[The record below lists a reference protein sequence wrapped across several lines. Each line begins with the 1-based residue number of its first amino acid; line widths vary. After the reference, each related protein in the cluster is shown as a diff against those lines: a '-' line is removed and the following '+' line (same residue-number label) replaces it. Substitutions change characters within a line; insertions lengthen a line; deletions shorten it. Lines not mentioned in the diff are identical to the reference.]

1 VTGAEQK
8 AAHSPPATVDAGV
21 DAFAS
26 AVLAEITR
34 GEDPLLVWSKDV
46 RRVLEELATPK
57 PLTARLSQLV
67 ALDPRL
73 AVTVMQAAQSATF
86 GRIAT
91 PSLDLQQTIFALG
104 PERLRAIVIGSGIA
118 QLPEQ
123 PRLQVRRREV
133 QAIGASGV
141 RASAICMLAA
151 RHIGG
156 IDVTDAF
163 LLGML
168 HAVGKFSL
176 HARLRG
182 AGPWQEDLQQRLL
195 LMSRWHARI
204 GAATVR
210 GWSLPAWLAAAVESQ
225 DLLGRDPD
233 GDVRGELLAAAVV
246 AARTVHAV
254 EETAAHLTDF
264 SRTGLGRE
272 AWRAVLTSVPATSN
286 SLRTLLHN

>member
-1 VTGAEQK
+1 VSKSEKQAARPAARGVDGA
-8 AAHSPPATVDAGV
+8 V
-21 DAFAS
+21 DAFARE
-26 AVLAEITR
+26 VLAEIGR
-34 GEDPLLVWSKDV
+34 GEEPLQVWSKDV
-46 RRVLEELATPK
+46 RRVLDELATPK
-57 PLTARLSQLV
+57 PSTARLSQLV
-67 ALDPRL
+67 ALDARL

-86 GRIAT
+86 GRLAT

-104 PERLRAIVIGSGIA
+104 PGRLRSIVLGAGMA

-123 PRLQVRRREV
+123 PRLQARRREV
-133 QAIGASGV
+133 LAIGASSL

-151 RHIGG
+151 RHIGS

-168 HAVGKFSL
+168 HSVGKFRL
-176 HARLRG
+176 YARLRA
-182 AGPWQEDLQQRLL
+182 AGDWQQDTQQRLL

-210 GWSLPAWLAAAVESQ
+210 GWALPDWLADAVETQ
-225 DLLGRDPD
+225 DQLGRAADA
-233 GDVRGELLAAAVV
+233 DVRSELLAAAVV

-254 EETAAHLTDF
+254 EETAGHLADF
-264 SRTGLGRE
+264 SRTGLNRD
-272 AWRAVLTSVPATSN
+272 AWRAVLTGVPAASN